1 VIAVW
6 WEYIV
11 IAAVLALGV
20 YGFMALVGFQTRI
33 LTRRTDRTA
42 ESMYRDF
49 ADARR
54 KRRRRD
60 QG

>member
-1 VIAVW
+1 MW

-11 IAAVLALGV
+11 IAAVLAFGV
-20 YGFMALVGFQTRI
+20 YGFSVLVRFQTRN

-42 ESMYRDF
+42 ESMYRDY
-49 ADARR
+49 AEP
-54 KRRRRD
+54 KRRHRQRD